1 MTQLLPHSSHI
12 ALLWLPQIYSHL
24 PHSRGRSP
32 TKARLCFPHGN
43 LGFSH
48 VAARL
53 FFLSPHQLTAT
64 ANNTDTSCDGRSNCD
79 ITVEPSGTKLKKEG
93 SRKSV
98 ELTLKRQMCHFF
110 HTGIS
115 ENSSSLKLVQ
125 YSKTCILSKY
135 ITKYIVHILYRN
147 AQRARS
153 VKKNANSSF
162 GKAYL
167 LSVSQNNLRNATFEI
182 LC

>member
-1 MTQLLPHSSHI
+1 MPYLQSKTSSVSSSTLTTTTTTPCMTQLLPHSSHI

-48 VAARL
+48 VAAR
-53 FFLSPHQLTAT
+53 FFFFSPHKLTAT

-110 HTGIS
+110 IQAFLRT
-115 ENSSSLKLVQ
+115 
-125 YSKTCILSKY
+125 
-135 ITKYIVHILYRN
+135 R
-147 AQRARS
+147 
-153 VKKNANSSF
+153 
-162 GKAYL
+162 L
-167 LSVSQNNLRNATFEI
+167 L
-182 LC
+182 